1 MDTPPKIRN
10 DLIIREIAKSDG
22 SKYFVIKDPITNAF
36 FQVGEAEYFVIC
48 NFDGVKTVV
57 EIATSVRSKF
67 ETEIEAESISS
78 FASQLQELCFLDN
91 DLTRQELLKKQRMV
105 GRGGKKTIFGR
116 LLYIKLKAIN
126 PGKLFDVLIEHIRFF
141 FTSRF
146 VWTAN
151 VLILLAI
158 VVSLYNSHSIAN
170 GFYNLLNPQ
179 GIVIFYL
186 SMFVVIVTHE
196 FAHGLTCRFYGGTVQ
211 DIGFL
216 LLYFQP
222 AFYCNVSDAWLFP
235 DKSKR
240 LWVSFSGAFFQLF
253 VWALAVFVW
262 RVTSEDILINK
273 IAVAILSFS
282 GIALLFNFNPLLKY
296 DGYYL
301 LSDYLE
307 IPNLRQKAG
316 NYWRNLFRGILLRSK
331 SGMENL
337 PPREQRIY
345 FYYGILSFIYIVF
358 VLGYFFLIV
367 GKFLVSRLGG
377 TGFIIFAAI
386 LVFLFRN
393 IIVDAIKGTGEM
405 VKARKS
411 FFKKWTTGI
420 PVLAIIVIVIAFI
433 VFGSWELRIKGE
445 LVVNP
450 IRSLILNYN
459 SAGYAELVQY
469 ESGNEDAGQKR
480 DVSIFSSNYNS
491 TTRLLPLV
499 KTGDKVIEGQVIA
512 KLVNSQTSQLVSE
525 YAANLQKAAE
535 ELSLLKQGPRTEEIE
550 EARNNLHEME
560 AQLRLSAQ
568 ALQRKNDMQA
578 KGLISKQDWEDA
590 HADSSVWDARL
601 KGAQNRLLLLKA
613 GTRPEE
619 IKAKEAEISRLKSQ
633 IEFQSRQLE
642 SYEVKSAI
650 NGVVLNVDTGST
662 VCEVANIDTMEA
674 KITLT
679 ENELADIAVGEKAK
693 FKVRSYPS
701 LSFYGV
707 VYGIESKIETDFK
720 GNRIFQVLCRVPNED
735 NILKPGMTGIA
746 SIYCGDKKISY
757 HIYRKFFR
765 TIRTE
770 FWDWFDWL

>member
-1 MDTPPKIRN
+1 MDTLPKIRE
-10 DLIIREIAKSDG
+10 DLIIKEIAKSDG

-36 FQVGEAEYFVIC
+36 FQVGEAEYFIIC
-48 NFDGVKTVV
+48 SFDGINTAS
-57 EIATSVRSKF
+57 EIATSARDKF
-67 ETEIEAESISS
+67 KTEIDAELINN
-78 FASQLQELCFLDN
+78 FAGQLQELCFLDN
-91 DLTRQELLKKQRMV
+91 DLTRQELLKKQRMI
-105 GRGGKKTIFGR
+105 GRNNKKTILGR

-151 VLILLAI
+151 TIILLAI
-158 VVSLYNSHSIAN
+158 IISLYNLHPIAN
-170 GFYNLLNPQ
+170 GFFHLLNPQ
-179 GIVIFYL
+179 GILIFYF
-186 SMFVVIVTHE
+186 SMFIVIVTHE

-235 DKSKR
+235 EKSKR

-273 IAVAILSFS
+273 IAVATLSFS

-316 NYWRNLFRGILLRSK
+316 HYWRNLLRGILLGSR

-337 PPREQRIY
+337 ASREQRIY
-345 FYYGILSFIYIVF
+345 FYYGILSFIYIF
-358 VLGYFFLIV
+358 LVLGYFFLIA
-367 GKFLVSRLGG
+367 GRFLVSKLGG

-386 LVFLFRN
+386 MLFLFRN
-393 IIVDAIKGTGEM
+393 IIVDAITGAGEM
-405 VKARKS
+405 VKARKG

-420 PVLAIIVIVIAFI
+420 SFLAIIVIVTIFI
-433 VFGSWELRIKGE
+433 IFGRWELRIKGE
-445 LVVNP
+445 LIVNP

-459 SAGYAELVQY
+459 NAGYAELVQY
-469 ESGNEDAGQKR
+469 ESGNQDAGQKR

-491 TTRLLPLV
+491 TTRLLPLI
-499 KTGDKVIEGQVIA
+499 KTGDKVIVGQVIA

-525 YAANLQKAAE
+525 YAANLKKAEE
-535 ELSLLKQGPRTEEIE
+535 ELSLLKHGPRTQEIE

-560 AQLRLSAQ
+560 AQLKLSTQ
-568 ALQRKNDMQA
+568 VLQRKNDMQA

-601 KGAQNRLLLLKA
+601 KGAQNHLWLLKA

-619 IKAKEAEISRLKSQ
+619 IRAKEAEISSLKSQ

-642 SYEVKSAI
+642 SYEVKSTI
-650 NGVVLNVDTGST
+650 KGVVLNVDTGSI
-662 VCEVANIDTMEA
+662 VCEIANIDTMEA
-674 KITLT
+674 KITLA
-679 ENELADIAVGEKAK
+679 ENELADIAIGQKAK

-707 VYGIESKIETDFK
+707 IYGIESRIKTDFK

-746 SIYCGDKKISY
+746 NIYCGDKKISY